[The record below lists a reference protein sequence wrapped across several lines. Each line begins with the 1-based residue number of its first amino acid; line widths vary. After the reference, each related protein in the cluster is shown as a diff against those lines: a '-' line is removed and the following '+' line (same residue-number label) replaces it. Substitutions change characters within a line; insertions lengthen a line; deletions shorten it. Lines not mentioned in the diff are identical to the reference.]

1 MRAASGHCQYDTY
14 RFPHLGQVVALE
26 QIGTDRD
33 RWASYTQNFSA
44 AQNTLYAGYPW
55 RFSHFRKTAGYANQP
70 LDGIW
75 ARSPYLHIGSVPT
88 LRDLLEP
95 AANRPKKSYRG
106 SDIFG
111 YCQGGLPHRRLRLG
125 TGGPVSLRHVRARQF
140 NSGHEERP
148 SEPSCRPPIK
158 TPSWSHETL

>member
-1 MRAASGHCQYDTY
+1 
-14 RFPHLGQVVALE
+14 VALE

-75 ARSPYLHIGSVPT
+75 ARSPYLHNGSVPT
-88 LRDLLEP
+88 LRDLLERRP
-95 AANRPKKSYRG
+95 AAKKIISRQRYLR
-106 SDIFG
+106 
-111 YCQGGLPHRRLRLG
+111 YCQVGYRTDGYGFP
-125 TGGPVSLRHVRARQF
+125 
-140 NSGHEERP
+140 EELFLYDTSVP
-148 SEPSCRPPIK
+148 AIPTAGMEKTFEPNCRPPIK
-158 TPSWSHETL
+158 TPSGA